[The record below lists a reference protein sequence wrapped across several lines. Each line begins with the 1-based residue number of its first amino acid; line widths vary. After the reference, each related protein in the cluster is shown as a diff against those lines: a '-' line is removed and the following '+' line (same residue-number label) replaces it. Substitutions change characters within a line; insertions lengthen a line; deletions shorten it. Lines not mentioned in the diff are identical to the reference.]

1 MGRKGNFVEKTPSG
15 PGRKA
20 KKQKP
25 PTLPD
30 HLKEAKEPRETLGR
44 RSQKRAAKRSA
55 VKAGTATRK
64 KPAKKNKA
72 VPNESLDSEGMSD
85 DDGER
90 KQLFDDGDSDS
101 MGGQSEDD
109 EPLDDNFKG
118 SSGDS
123 SDDDE
128 EELPIEKKSKQLKLK
143 KKQEDELGEKELLMN
158 IQQSEKYTLPSG
170 EEIEKELLLPPDL
183 TILKSRIKEVV
194 GVLSDFTIKREEGRD
209 RVEYLD
215 QLRRDLCSY
224 YSYNDFLMGAFM
236 ETFPLGELID
246 FLEANETPRPMTIRT
261 NTLKTRRRD
270 LAQALINRGVNLDPI
285 GKWSKVGLVIY
296 NSQVPVGATPEY
308 LAGHYILQGASSF
321 LPVMALAPQEGDKV
335 LDMSA
340 APGGK
345 TSHIAALMK
354 NTGML
359 FANDANPD
367 RAKAVVGNLHRL
379 GVTNA
384 VVMTY
389 DGKVLPKMSRGY
401 NRVLL
406 DAPCSGTGVIS
417 KDPSAKT
424 SKDSKD
430 INRCSHLQKEL
441 ILAAIDCADE
451 GGYIVYSTCS
461 VLVQENEWVVDYAL
475 KKRHV
480 KVVDTGLE
488 FGREGFPRFQKLVF
502 HPSVKLCRRFY
513 PHTHNMDGFF
523 VAKLKKISNNI
534 PSTAEEIEEEEP
546 AEEKNSNDSDDDT
559 SAKSR
564 RMKRKKGSKANDSNN
579 KNSNPKIKKGSD
591 AKHEKANGVAK
602 TVKPFER
609 YQLFDISVLP
619 TCLSRYMT
627 RINSRRWESQNF
639 NGLNQYSY
647 KRPIFYSVMHLLVPH
662 IVHEKP
668 SIYVLMVVGILS
680 SLLIAF
686 FWDATSYV
694 NGEEHSTGLLT
705 LLFFLSLVDCSSSVL
720 FMPFM
725 ARFRQAYLTS
735 YLIGEGLSG
744 FLPSI
749 FALIQGVG
757 GNPSCR
763 NTSAIINGS
772 ESWQVEAFYP
782 EPNFSVSAFFFILMG
797 LMVCCAASFIGLN
810 HCSVARRERYES
822 VATRIPVAIDNQ
834 TFVASSELV
843 DPTFN
848 GKSTKINYHVE
859 LDTVSEEQQRVNTDI
874 PKSVFIYLLTLQ
886 AWVCA
891 LSNGA
896 LPSIQSYSCLPY
908 GNTAYHFAVTLSA
921 MANPLSC
928 LIAYF
933 LPITNVCLIA
943 MFAFLGTSV
952 SAYIIALAALSPVPP
967 LIGYP
972 SGETLMITSWILC
985 VGLLTYVKV
994 SIASIFRMEEG
1005 KGDQNLF
1012 WFGVFTQVGSAI
1024 GSIIAF
1030 LLVNVYQYFEAYYPC
1045 T

>member
-1 MGRKGNFVEKTPSG
+1 M
-15 PGRKA
+15 
-20 KKQKP
+20 
-25 PTLPD
+25 
-30 HLKEAKEPRETLGR
+30 
-44 RSQKRAAKRSA
+44 
-55 VKAGTATRK
+55 
-64 KPAKKNKA
+64 
-72 VPNESLDSEGMSD
+72 
-85 DDGER
+85 
-90 KQLFDDGDSDS
+90 
-101 MGGQSEDD
+101 
-109 EPLDDNFKG
+109 
-118 SSGDS
+118 DS
-123 SDDDE
+123 SSSRRRVPLVDMLSVMFGIGAWISINGLWV
-128 EELPIEKKSKQLKLK
+128 ELP
-143 KKQEDELGEKELLMN
+143 LLV
-158 IQQSEKYTLPSG
+158 QALPEGWSLPSYMSIVIQIANIG
-170 EEIEKELLLPPDL
+170 LNSFK
-183 TILKSRIKEVV
+183 
-194 GVLSDFTIKREEGRD
+194 FT
-209 RVEYLD
+209 
-215 QLRRDLCSY
+215 
-224 YSYNDFLMGAFM
+224 FLVKCV
-236 ETFPLGELID
+236 
-246 FLEANETPRPMTIRT
+246 
-261 NTLKTRRRD
+261 TLFFYVSKCR
-270 LAQALINRGVNLDPI
+270 PI
-285 GKWSKVGLVIY
+285 G
-296 NSQVPVGATPEY
+296 
-308 LAGHYILQGASSF
+308 
-321 LPVMALAPQEGDKV
+321 
-335 LDMSA
+335 
-340 APGGK
+340 
-345 TSHIAALMK
+345 
-354 NTGML
+354 
-359 FANDANPD
+359 
-367 RAKAVVGNLHRL
+367 
-379 GVTNA
+379 
-384 VVMTY
+384 
-389 DGKVLPKMSRGY
+389 
-401 NRVLL
+401 
-406 DAPCSGTGVIS
+406 
-417 KDPSAKT
+417 
-424 SKDSKD
+424 
-430 INRCSHLQKEL
+430 
-441 ILAAIDCADE
+441 
-451 GGYIVYSTCS
+451 
-461 VLVQENEWVVDYAL
+461 
-475 KKRHV
+475 
-480 KVVDTGLE
+480 
-488 FGREGFPRFQKLVF
+488 
-502 HPSVKLCRRFY
+502 
-513 PHTHNMDGFF
+513 
-523 VAKLKKISNNI
+523 
-534 PSTAEEIEEEEP
+534 
-546 AEEKNSNDSDDDT
+546 
-559 SAKSR
+559 
-564 RMKRKKGSKANDSNN
+564 
-579 KNSNPKIKKGSD
+579 
-591 AKHEKANGVAK
+591 
-602 TVKPFER
+602 
-609 YQLFDISVLP
+609 
-619 TCLSRYMT
+619 
-627 RINSRRWESQNF
+627 
-639 NGLNQYSY
+639 
-647 KRPIFYSVMHLLVPH
+647 PIFYSVMHLLVPH

-972 SGETLMITSWILC
+972 SGETLMVRNLWQHP
-985 VGLLTYVKV
+985 LLFY
-994 SIASIFRMEEG
+994 
-1005 KGDQNLF
+1005 N
-1012 WFGVFTQVGSAI
+1012 
-1024 GSIIAF
+1024 
-1030 LLVNVYQYFEAYYPC
+1030 
-1045 T
+1045 

>member
-1 MGRKGNFVEKTPSG
+1 MGRKGNFVEKTPIG

-30 HLKEAKEPRETLGR
+30 HLKEAKVPKETLGR

-64 KPAKKNKA
+64 KPVKKNKTIS
-72 VPNESLDSEGMSD
+72 NESLDSEGMSD

-90 KQLFDDGDSDS
+90 KKLFDDGDSDS
-101 MGGQSEDD
+101 MGERSEDD

-143 KKQEDELGEKELLMN
+143 KQQEDELGEKELLMN

-215 QLRRDLCSY
+215 QLRKDLCTY

-296 NSQVPVGATPEY
+296 NSQVPIGATPEY

-430 INRCSHLQKEL
+430 VSRCSHLQKEL

-488 FGREGFPRFQKLVF
+488 FGREAFPRFQKLVF
-502 HPSVKLCRRFY
+502 HPSVKLCKRFY

-534 PSTAEEIEEEEP
+534 PTTAEQIEEEEP
-546 AEEKNSNDSDDDT
+546 AEEKNGNDSNDDT
-559 SAKSR
+559 PAKSR
-564 RMKRKKGSKANDSNN
+564 RMKRKKGNKANDSNN
-579 KNSNPKIKKGSD
+579 KNSNPKIKKGNETKD
-591 AKHEKANGVAK
+591 VKTNGVAE
-602 TVKPFER
+602 T
-609 YQLFDISVLP
+609 
-619 TCLSRYMT
+619 
-627 RINSRRWESQNF
+627 
-639 NGLNQYSY
+639 G
-647 KRPIFYSVMHLLVPH
+647 PILYSVMHLLVPH

-668 SIYVLMVVGILS
+668 SIYVLMVIGILS
-680 SLLIAF
+680 SLLISF

-735 YLIGEGLSG
+735 YLVGEGLSG

-763 NTSAIINGS
+763 NTSTIINGS

-848 GKSTKINYHVE
+848 GKSAKINYHVE

-874 PKSVFIYLLTLQ
+874 PKSVFIYLLLLQ

-943 MFAFLGTSV
+943 VFAFLGTSV
-952 SAYIIALAALSPVPP
+952 SAYIIALAALSPTPP
-967 LIGYP
+967 LVGYP

-1005 KGDQNLF
+1005 KGDRNLF

>member
-30 HLKEAKEPRETLGR
+30 HLKEAKERKETLGR

-64 KPAKKNKA
+64 KPVKNNKTISD
-72 VPNESLDSEGMSD
+72 ESLDSEGMSD

-90 KQLFDDGDSDS
+90 KKLFDDGDSDS
-101 MGGQSEDD
+101 MGERSEDD

-143 KKQEDELGEKELLMN
+143 KQQEDELGEKELQMN

-215 QLRRDLCSY
+215 QLRRDLCTY

-296 NSQVPVGATPEY
+296 NSQVPIGATPEY

-430 INRCSHLQKEL
+430 VSRCSHLQKEL

-488 FGREGFPRFQKLVF
+488 FGREAFPRFQKLVF

-534 PSTAEEIEEEEP
+534 PTTADQVEEQEP
-546 AEEKNSNDSDDDT
+546 AEENNGIDSDDDT

-564 RMKRKKGSKANDSNN
+564 RMKRKKGNKANDTNN
-579 KNSNPKIKKGSD
+579 KNSNSKIKKGNE
-591 AKHEKANGVAK
+591 AKDGKANGVAK
-602 TVKPFER
+602 T
-609 YQLFDISVLP
+609 
-619 TCLSRYMT
+619 
-627 RINSRRWESQNF
+627 
-639 NGLNQYSY
+639 
-647 KRPIFYSVMHLLVPH
+647 
-662 IVHEKP
+662 
-668 SIYVLMVVGILS
+668 GI
-680 SLLIAF
+680 AKKK
-686 FWDATSYV
+686 
-694 NGEEHSTGLLT
+694 
-705 LLFFLSLVDCSSSVL
+705 
-720 FMPFM
+720 
-725 ARFRQAYLTS
+725 
-735 YLIGEGLSG
+735 
-744 FLPSI
+744 
-749 FALIQGVG
+749 GVG

-763 NTSAIINGS
+763 NTSTIINGS

-848 GKSTKINYHVE
+848 GKSAKINYHVE
-859 LDTVSEEQQRVNTDI
+859 SDTGSEEQQRVNTDI
-874 PKSVFIYLLTLQ
+874 PKSVFIYLLLLQ
-886 AWVCA
+886 AW
-891 LSNGA
+891 
-896 LPSIQSYSCLPY
+896 
-908 GNTAYHFAVTLSA
+908 
-921 MANPLSC
+921 
-928 LIAYF
+928 
-933 LPITNVCLIA
+933 
-943 MFAFLGTSV
+943 
-952 SAYIIALAALSPVPP
+952 
-967 LIGYP
+967 
-972 SGETLMITSWILC
+972 ITSWILC

-1005 KGDQNLF
+1005 KGDRNLF

>member
-1 MGRKGNFVEKTPSG
+1 MGRKGNFVEKTVSG

-25 PTLPD
+25 PTLPN
-30 HLKEAKEPRETLGR
+30 HLKEAKEPKETLGR

-55 VKAGTATRK
+55 LKAGTATRR
-64 KPAKKNKA
+64 KPDKKNKSI
-72 VPNESLDSEGMSD
+72 PEESRDSEGMSD
-85 DDGER
+85 DDDDK
-90 KQLFDDGDSDS
+90 KQLFDDEDSDS
-101 MGGQSEDD
+101 MGERSEDD
-109 EPLDDNFKG
+109 EPLDDDFRG
-118 SSGDS
+118 SAESSS
-123 SDDDE
+123 SDDE
-128 EELPIEKKSKQLKLK
+128 KELPIERKSKQLNI
-143 KKQEDELGEKELLMN
+143 KKQKEDDLAEKELKMN
-158 IQQSEKYTLPSG
+158 VQQLEKYTLPSG
-170 EEIEKELLLPPDL
+170 EEIEKEVLLPPDL
-183 TILKSRIKEVV
+183 TVLKSRIKEII
-194 GVLSDFTIKREEGRD
+194 GVLGDFTAKREVGRD

-215 QLRRDLCSY
+215 QLRKDLCSY

-236 ETFPLGELID
+236 ETFPIGELLD
-246 FLEANETPRPMTIRT
+246 FLEANESPRPMTIRT

-308 LAGHYILQGASSF
+308 LAGHYIIQGASSF

-345 TSHIAALMK
+345 TSHIAAIMK

-359 FANDANPD
+359 FANDPNPD

-389 DGKVLPKMSRGY
+389 DGKVLPKMSKGY

-406 DAPCSGTGVIS
+406 DAPCSGSGVIS

-430 INRCSHLQKEL
+430 IARCSHLQKEL

-502 HPSVKLCRRFY
+502 HPSIKLCRRFY

-523 VAKLKKISNNI
+523 VAKLKKISNNL
-534 PSTAEEIEEEEP
+534 PTATEEVVEEVVEENVDSSDEETA
-546 AEEKNSNDSDDDT
+546 AE
-559 SAKSR
+559 SR
-564 RMKRKKGSKANDSNN
+564 RDKRKKGNNANGSTA
-579 KNSNPKIKKGSD
+579 KNSNPKFKKGID
-591 AKHEKANGVAK
+591 AKDVKVNGVAK
-602 TVKPFER
+602 T
-609 YQLFDISVLP
+609 
-619 TCLSRYMT
+619 
-627 RINSRRWESQNF
+627 
-639 NGLNQYSY
+639 G
-647 KRPIFYSVMHLLVPH
+647 PIFYSVMHILVPH

-668 SIYVLMVVGILS
+668 SIYVLMVIGILS

-686 FWDATSYV
+686 FWDATSYI
-694 NGEEHSTGLLT
+694 NGEEHSTGLLI

-763 NTSAIINGS
+763 NTSSIVNGS
-772 ESWQVEAFYP
+772 ESWLVEAFYP

-797 LMVCCAASFIGLN
+797 LMVCCVASFIGLN
-810 HCSVARRERYES
+810 HCAVARREQYES

-843 DPTFN
+843 DPTLN
-848 GKSTKINYHVE
+848 GKSAKITYPVE
-859 LDTVSEEQQRVNTDI
+859 LDVLSEEQGRVRTDI
-874 PKSVFIYLLTLQ
+874 PKSVFFYLLVLQ

-943 MFAFLGTSV
+943 AFAFLGTSV
-952 SAYIIALAALSPVPP
+952 SVYIIALAALSPTPP
-967 LIGYP
+967 LVGYA
-972 SGETLMITSWILC
+972 SGESLMITSWILC

-1005 KGDQNLF
+1005 KGDRNLF
-1012 WFGVFTQVGSAI
+1012 WFGVLTQVGSAI

>member
-30 HLKEAKEPRETLGR
+30 HLKEVKEPKETLGR

-64 KPAKKNKA
+64 KQPVKKNKLTS
-72 VPNESLDSEGMSD
+72 NESLDSEDLSD
-85 DDGER
+85 EEGE
-90 KQLFDDGDSDS
+90 KKNLFDDGDSDS
-101 MGGQSEDD
+101 MGEGSDD
-109 EPLDDNFKG
+109 EPLADNFKG
-118 SSGDS
+118 SSEGS
-123 SDDDE
+123 SDDDDE
-128 EELPIEKKSKQLKLK
+128 EELPIEKKSKQLKMK
-143 KKQEDELGEKELLMN
+143 KEKVDEEAEAELQMN

-170 EEIEKELLLPPDL
+170 EEIEKEVLLPPDL
-183 TILKSRIKEVV
+183 TVLKSRIKEVI

-209 RVEYLD
+209 RVEYLE
-215 QLRRDLCSY
+215 QLRKDLCTY
-224 YSYNDFLMGAFM
+224 YSYNDFLMEAFM
-236 ETFPLGELID
+236 ETFPLGELIE

-389 DGKVLPKMSRGY
+389 DGKILPKMSRGY

-406 DAPCSGTGVIS
+406 DAPCSGSGVIS

-430 INRCSHLQKEL
+430 IARCSHLQKEL

-480 KVVDTGLE
+480 KVVETGLD
-488 FGREGFPRFQKLVF
+488 FGRDGFPRFQKLVF
-502 HPSVKLCRRFY
+502 HPSVKLCKRFY

-534 PSTAEEIEEEEP
+534 PSAAPEVEEEV
-546 AEEKNSNDSDDDT
+546 AEEKNSDDSD
-559 SAKSR
+559 
-564 RMKRKKGSKANDSNN
+564 
-579 KNSNPKIKKGSD
+579 
-591 AKHEKANGVAK
+591 EE
-602 TVKPFER
+602 TV
-609 YQLFDISVLP
+609 
-619 TCLSRYMT
+619 
-627 RINSRRWESQNF
+627 
-639 NGLNQYSY
+639 

-668 SIYVLMVVGILS
+668 SIYVLMVIGVLS
-680 SLLIAF
+680 SLLMGF
-686 FWDATSYV
+686 FWDATSYI

-763 NTSAIINGS
+763 NISNIVNGS
-772 ESWQVEAFYP
+772 ESWQIEAFYP
-782 EPNFSVSAFFFILMG
+782 EPNFSVSVFFFILMG

-810 HCSVARRERYES
+810 HCGVARQERYES

-834 TFVASSELV
+834 TFVASTEVV

-848 GKSTKINYHVE
+848 GKSAKINYQVE
-859 LDTVSEEQQRVNTDI
+859 LDSVSEEQQQVNTDI
-874 PKSVFIYLLTLQ
+874 PKSVFIYLLLLQ

-891 LSNGA
+891 L
-896 LPSIQSYSCLPY
+896 I
-908 GNTAYHFAVTLSA
+908 TLSA

-933 LPITNVCLIA
+933 LPITNVCLIVV
-943 MFAFLGTSV
+943 FSFLGTSV
-952 SAYIIALAALSPVPP
+952 SAYIIALAALSPTPP
-967 LIGYP
+967 LVGYP
-972 SGETLMITSWILC
+972 SGETLMILSWILC

-994 SIASIFRMEEG
+994 SIASLFRMEEG
-1005 KGDQNLF
+1005 KGNRNLF
-1012 WFGVFTQVGSAI
+1012 WFGVFTQCHEVRL
-1024 GSIIAF
+1024 II
-1030 LLVNVYQYFEAYYPC
+1030 LSP

>member
-30 HLKEAKEPRETLGR
+30 HLKEVKEPKETLGR

-64 KPAKKNKA
+64 KPAKKNKSI
-72 VPNESLDSEGMSD
+72 PDESLDSEGMSD
-85 DDGER
+85 EDGE
-90 KQLFDDGDSDS
+90 KKKLFDDGDSDS
-101 MGGQSEDD
+101 MGENSEDD

-118 SSGDS
+118 TSGGS

-143 KKQEDELGEKELLMN
+143 KQEEDELAEKELQMN

-170 EEIEKELLLPPDL
+170 EEIEKELLVPPEL
-183 TILKSRIKEVV
+183 TLLKSRIKEVV

-215 QLRRDLCSY
+215 QLRRDLCTY

-389 DGKVLPKMSRGY
+389 DGKILPKMSRGY

-406 DAPCSGTGVIS
+406 DAPCSGSGVIS

-430 INRCSHLQKEL
+430 ISRCSHLQKEL

-502 HPSVKLCRRFY
+502 HPSVKLSRRFY

-523 VAKLKKISNNI
+523 VAKLKKISNTM
-534 PSTAEEIEEEEP
+534 PSSAEEVVEEEP
-546 AEEKNSNDSDDDT
+546 AEEKNSDDEDT
-559 SAKSR
+559 STKSR
-564 RMKRKKGSKANDSNN
+564 RMKRKKGNKASDSINKYSSPKVKKAND
-579 KNSNPKIKKGSD
+579 
-591 AKHEKANGVAK
+591 AKDDKVNGVAK
-602 TVKPFER
+602 P
-609 YQLFDISVLP
+609 
-619 TCLSRYMT
+619 
-627 RINSRRWESQNF
+627 
-639 NGLNQYSY
+639 G
-647 KRPIFYSVMHLLVPH
+647 PIFYSVMHLLVPH

-680 SLLIAF
+680 SLMIAF
-686 FWDATSYV
+686 FWDATSFI

-735 YLIGEGLSG
+735 YLVGEGLSG

-772 ESWQVEAFYP
+772 ETWQQEAFYP
-782 EPNFSVSAFFFILMG
+782 EPNFSVSVFFLILMG

-810 HCSVARRERYES
+810 HCAVAKRERYES
-822 VATRIPVAIDNQ
+822 VATRIPLAIDNQ

-848 GKSTKINYHVE
+848 GKSAKISYHVE
-859 LDTVSEEQQRVNTDI
+859 LDTVSEETQRANTDI
-874 PKSVFIYLLTLQ
+874 SKSKFFYLLMLQ

-908 GNTAYHFAVTLSA
+908 GNIAYHFAVTLSA

-933 LPITNVCLIA
+933 LPITDVCLIA
-943 MFAFLGTSV
+943 VFAFLGTSV
-952 SAYIIALAALSPVPP
+952 SAYIIALAALSPTPP
-967 LIGYP
+967 LVGYP
-972 SGETLMITSWILC
+972 SGETLMVHNLRYHFAPYYINLF
-985 VGLLTYVKV
+985 LLTDYFLDPLQWKKEKETG
-994 SIASIFRMEEG
+994 IC
-1005 KGDQNLF
+1005 
-1012 WFGVFTQVGSAI
+1012 FGLEYSRKWDR
-1024 GSIIAF
+1024 
-1030 LLVNVYQYFEAYYPC
+1030 LLVPSLLSS
-1045 T
+1045 

>member
-30 HLKEAKEPRETLGR
+30 HLKEAKQPKETLGR

-64 KPAKKNKA
+64 KPVKNNKTISD
-72 VPNESLDSEGMSD
+72 ESLDSEGMSD

-90 KQLFDDGDSDS
+90 KKLFNDGDSDS
-101 MGGQSEDD
+101 MGEQSEDD

-143 KKQEDELGEKELLMN
+143 KQQEDELGEKELQMN

-215 QLRRDLCSY
+215 QLRRDLCTY

-296 NSQVPVGATPEY
+296 NSQVPIGATPEY

-430 INRCSHLQKEL
+430 ISRCSHLQKEL

-488 FGREGFPRFQKLVF
+488 FGRDAFPRFQKLVF
-502 HPSVKLCRRFY
+502 HPSVKLCKRFY

-534 PSTAEEIEEEEP
+534 PTTAEQIEEEEP
-546 AEEKNSNDSDDDT
+546 AEEKNGNDSDDDT

-564 RMKRKKGSKANDSNN
+564 RMKRKKGNKANDSNN
-579 KNSNPKIKKGSD
+579 KNSNPKDKKGSD
-591 AKHEKANGVAK
+591 SKDVKANGVAK
-602 TVKPFER
+602 T
-609 YQLFDISVLP
+609 
-619 TCLSRYMT
+619 
-627 RINSRRWESQNF
+627 
-639 NGLNQYSY
+639 G
-647 KRPIFYSVMHLLVPH
+647 PIMYSVMHLLVPH

-668 SIYVLMVVGILS
+668 SIYVLMVIGILS
-680 SLLIAF
+680 SLLISF

-763 NTSAIINGS
+763 NTSTIINGS

-848 GKSTKINYHVE
+848 GKSAKINYHVE
-859 LDTVSEEQQRVNTDI
+859 SDSGSEEQQRVNTDI
-874 PKSVFIYLLTLQ
+874 PKSVFIYLLLLQ
-886 AWVCA
+886 AW
-891 LSNGA
+891 
-896 LPSIQSYSCLPY
+896 
-908 GNTAYHFAVTLSA
+908 
-921 MANPLSC
+921 
-928 LIAYF
+928 
-933 LPITNVCLIA
+933 
-943 MFAFLGTSV
+943 
-952 SAYIIALAALSPVPP
+952 
-967 LIGYP
+967 
-972 SGETLMITSWILC
+972 ITSWILC

-1005 KGDQNLF
+1005 KGDRNLF

>member
-1 MGRKGNFVEKTPSG
+1 MGRKGNFVEKAASG

-30 HLKEAKEPRETLGR
+30 HLKEVKEPKETLGR

-55 VKAGTATRK
+55 VKAGTASRK
-64 KPAKKNKA
+64 KPEKKNKSI
-72 VPNESLDSEGMSD
+72 PNESLDSEGMSD
-85 DDGER
+85 DDGD
-90 KQLFDDGDSDS
+90 KKKLFDDGDSDS
-101 MGGQSEDD
+101 MGEHSEDD
-109 EPLDDNFKG
+109 EPLDDNFGG
-118 SSGDS
+118 SAEDSS
-123 SDDDE
+123 SDDE
-128 EELPIEKKSKQLKLK
+128 NELPIERKSKQLNI
-143 KKQEDELGEKELLMN
+143 KKQKEDELGEKELQMN
-158 IQQSEKYTLPSG
+158 IQQFEKYTLPSG
-170 EEIEKELLLPPDL
+170 EEIEKEVLLPPDL
-183 TILKSRIKEVV
+183 TVLKSRIKEVI
-194 GVLSDFTIKREEGRD
+194 GVLSDFTLKREVGRD

-215 QLRRDLCSY
+215 QLRKDLCSY

-236 ETFPLGELID
+236 ETFPIGELVD
-246 FLEANETPRPMTIRT
+246 FLEANESPRPMTIRT

-345 TSHIAALMK
+345 TSHIAAVMK

-359 FANDANPD
+359 FANDPNPD

-389 DGKVLPKMSRGY
+389 DGKFLPKMGRGY

-406 DAPCSGTGVIS
+406 DAPCSGSGVIS

-430 INRCSHLQKEL
+430 IGRCSHLQKEL

-480 KVVDTGLE
+480 KVVETGLE
-488 FGREGFPRFQKLVF
+488 FGRDGFPRFQKLVF
-502 HPSVKLCRRFY
+502 HPSLKLCRRFY

-523 VAKLKKISNNI
+523 VAKLKKISNNL
-534 PSTAEEIEEEEP
+534 PAAKAEVVEEEIVEENVDNSDEETP
-546 AEEKNSNDSDDDT
+546 
-559 SAKSR
+559 AKSR
-564 RMKRKKGSKANDSNN
+564 KNKRKQGNKANGSPD
-579 KNSNPKIKKGSD
+579 KNSNPKFKKGTD
-591 AKHEKANGVAK
+591 AKDG
-602 TVKPFER
+602 
-609 YQLFDISVLP
+609 
-619 TCLSRYMT
+619 
-627 RINSRRWESQNF
+627 
-639 NGLNQYSY
+639 
-647 KRPIFYSVMHLLVPH
+647 PIFYSVMHVLVPH

-668 SIYVLMVVGILS
+668 SIYVLMVIGILS

-763 NTSAIINGS
+763 NTSSIVNGS

-782 EPNFSVSAFFFILMG
+782 EPNFSVSVFFFILMG

-810 HCSVARRERYES
+810 HCAVARRERYES
-822 VATRIPVAIDNQ
+822 VATRVPVAVDNQ

-848 GKSTKINYHVE
+848 GKSAKITYPVE
-859 LDTVSEEQQRVNTDI
+859 LDAVSEEQGRVRTDI
-874 PKSVFIYLLTLQ
+874 PKSVFFYLLMLQ

-933 LPITNVCLIA
+933 IPITNVCLIA
-943 MFAFLGTSV
+943 AFAFLGTSV
-952 SAYIIALAALSPVPP
+952 STYIIALAALSPTPP
-967 LIGYP
+967 LVGYP

-1005 KGDQNLF
+1005 KGDRNLF

>member
-25 PTLPD
+25 PTLPA
-30 HLKEAKEPRETLGR
+30 HLKEEKEKKETLGR

-55 VKAGTATRK
+55 VKAGTAPRRK
-64 KPAKKNKA
+64 PIKKNK
-72 VPNESLDSEGMSD
+72 VGSDESLDSEDMSD
-85 DDGER
+85 EENE
-90 KQLFDDGDSDS
+90 KKNLFDDGDSADDMGEDS
-101 MGGQSEDD
+101 DD
-109 EPLDDNFKG
+109 DAPLADNFQG
-118 SSGDS
+118 G
-123 SDDDE
+123 SDDSDNDEDE

-143 KKQEDELGEKELLMN
+143 KEIEDNLAEAELQMN
-158 IQQSEKYTLPSG
+158 IEQAEKYTLPSG
-170 EEIEKELLLPPDL
+170 EEVEKELLLPPDL
-183 TILKSRIKEVV
+183 TVLKSRIKEVM
-194 GVLSDFTIKREEGRD
+194 GVLNDFTNKRVEGCS

-215 QLRRDLCSY
+215 QLRRDLCTY
-224 YSYNDFLMGAFM
+224 YSYNEFLMGAFM
-236 ETFPLGELID
+236 ETFPLHELIE

-296 NSQVPVGATPEY
+296 NSQVPIGATPEY

-367 RAKAVVGNLHRL
+367 RARAIVGNLHRL

-389 DGKVLPKMSRGY
+389 DGKILPKMSRGY

-406 DAPCSGTGVIS
+406 DAPCSGSGVIS

-424 SKDSKD
+424 SKDAKD
-430 INRCSHLQKEL
+430 VSRCSHLQKEL

-480 KVVDTGLE
+480 KIVETGLD
-488 FGREGFPRFQKLVF
+488 FGRDGFPRFQKLQF
-502 HPSVKLCRRFY
+502 HPSLKMAKRFY

-534 PSTAEEIEEEEP
+534 PSSAVEVEEEAPE
-546 AEEKNSNDSDDDT
+546 EEKKDSDDSSDDNADSKKT
-559 SAKSR
+559 R
-564 RMKRKKGSKANDSNN
+564 RKK
-579 KNSNPKIKKGSD
+579 KG
-591 AKHEKANGVAK
+591 
-602 TVKPFER
+602 PIL
-609 YQLFDISVLP
+609 YSVLHV
-619 TCLSRYMT
+619 
-627 RINSRRWESQNF
+627 I
-639 NGLNQYSY
+639 
-647 KRPIFYSVMHLLVPH
+647 IPH

-668 SIYVLMVVGILS
+668 SIYVLMVIGILS
-680 SLLIAF
+680 SLLIGF
-686 FWDATSYV
+686 FWDATSYIG
-694 NGEEHSTGLLT
+694 GEEHSTGLLT

-757 GNPSCR
+757 GNPSCK
-763 NTSAIINGS
+763 NTSTILNGTDDWS
-772 ESWQVEAFYP
+772 LQPYYP
-782 EPNFSVSAFFFILMG
+782 EPRFSVSAFFFILMG
-797 LMVCCAASFIGLN
+797 LMICCAASFVGLN
-810 HCSVARRERYES
+810 QCASARKEYAEPVSPRIGGTSNSVA
-822 VATRIPVAIDNQ
+822 VDNQ
-834 TFVASSELV
+834 TFAASSELV
-843 DPTFN
+843 DPALTR
-848 GKSTKINYHVE
+848 KSVKITYQTDRDSVE
-859 LDTVSEEQQRVNTDI
+859 SEEQRVNTDI
-874 PKSVFIYLLTLQ
+874 PRSVLIYLLMIQ

-896 LPSIQSYSCLPY
+896 LPSFQSYSCLPY
-908 GNTAYHFAVTLSA
+908 GNTAYHLAVTLSA

-943 MFAFLGTSV
+943 VFAFLGTSV
-952 SAYIIALAALSPVPP
+952 SSYVIALAALSPTPP
-967 LIGYP
+967 LVGYP
-972 SGETLMITSWILC
+972 SGETLMIIAWILC

-994 SIASIFRMEEG
+994 SIASILRMEEG
-1005 KGDQNLF
+1005 QGDRNLF
-1012 WFGVFTQVGSAI
+1012 WFGVFTQIGSAI

-1030 LLVNVYQYFEAYYPC
+1030 VLVNVYKYFEAYYPC